1 MFALRTSEEFKPCI
15 RIDSLR
21 ESIQSNQ
28 IHFPVPVPIFPHQFR
43 ADIQWRLVELYFVR
57 GWSTRRIAARYGVTG
72 RRVQQSLQRWAA
84 RALAGGY
91 LQAIPAGLWENE
103 ITLRS
108 TRAAR
113 MYEPGNWIARV
124 SPTPLLMVVGRD
136 DRMTVAGSVT
146 TANPQRMPFM
156 PIMTPVN
163 PGLAAHTA

>member
-91 LQAIPAGLWENE
+91 LQAIPATP
-103 ITLRS
+103 IF
-108 TRAAR
+108 
-113 MYEPGNWIARV
+113 V
-124 SPTPLLMVVGRD
+124 SLP
-136 DRMTVAGSVT
+136 VAGSVT